1 MQFLKISN
9 NTVLDDIS
17 DTVGTRN
24 ISNVLALNG
33 LVREKYIGK
42 QFKQKCDNIISM
54 SPTVDWKR
62 QASILNKFI
71 SDYDAYE
78 EAAIQSQSGW
88 KILSNLGTFP
98 NALVI
103 PETITLPY
111 SAEII
116 GGGNTVPKNIY
127 EKSMRSLYDP
137 PHYIDPSIFESYN
150 NINPIKA
157 IQETN
162 TYTDIFQMFKIPWG
176 KITLYDSISNESI
189 DFPVYP
195 ESVSDSRSA
204 SYSTMQ
210 DMLYQYEPWQI
221 YSGSGPRTQSYAFHF
236 HRQMWTGNELDGKAN
251 ELIRFCEACLYPEY
265 KGSAVN
271 TSTVRLYVEG
281 STLISGILSDVIVTW
296 DGPIGRD
303 GWYLNCNMEITITE
317 VATRALN
324 HDVVKNFNLIQ

>member
-9 NTVLDDIS
+9 NAVLDDIS
-17 DTVGTRN
+17 DIVGSRN
-24 ISNVLALNG
+24 ISNVLSLNG
-33 LVREKYIGK
+33 LIREKHIGK
-42 QFKQKCDNIISM
+42 QFKQKCDNIIKTSADI
-54 SPTVDWKR
+54 DWKR
-62 QASILNKFI
+62 QAVILNKFI
-71 SDYDAYE
+71 TDYDAYE

-98 NALVI
+98 NALAI
-103 PETITLPY
+103 PETVQLPY
-111 SAEII
+111 SIDMI
-116 GGGNTVPKNIY
+116 GGGETVPKDIY
-127 EKSMRSLYDP
+127 EKSMNALYSA
-137 PHYIDPSIFESYN
+137 PHYIDPSIFESYSN
-150 NINPIKA
+150 VNPMKTIR
-157 IQETN
+157 ETD
-162 TYTDIFQMFKIPWG
+162 TYSNIFQMFKIPWG
-176 KITLYDSISNESI
+176 KISLYDSIAGTSI

-195 ESVSDSRSA
+195 ETISDSRSA
-204 SYSTMQ
+204 SYGTMQ
-210 DMLYQYEPWQI
+210 DILYQYEPWQI

-251 ELIRFCEACLYPEY
+251 ELIRFCEACLYPEF

-324 HDVVKNFNLIQ
+324 HDVVKNLGLIR